1 MRNTIRESAISN
13 EEKTGRRS
21 SYERVD
27 RAAERLLE
35 LMASGVELFEIL
47 GGPAGASFVHNDCYG
62 DRYRTR
68 GLHPR
73 VFPETPRLALV

>member
-1 MRNTIRESAISN
+1 MRNTIRELAISN
-13 EEKTGRRS
+13 EEGPDDARH
-21 SYERVD
+21 ERVD
-27 RAAERLLE
+27 RAAEWLRE

-73 VFPETPRLALV
+73 VFPETPWLALV

>member
-13 EEKTGRRS
+13 EERPDDARH
-21 SYERVD
+21 ERVD
-27 RAAERLLE
+27 RAAERLRE

-73 VFPETPRLALV
+73 VFSETPRLALV